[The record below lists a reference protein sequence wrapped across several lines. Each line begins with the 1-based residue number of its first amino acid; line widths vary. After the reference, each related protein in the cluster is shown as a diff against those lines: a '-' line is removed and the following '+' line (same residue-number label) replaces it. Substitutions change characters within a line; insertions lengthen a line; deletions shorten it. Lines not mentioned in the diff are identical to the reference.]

1 MGSTTPNH
9 FIDISS
15 TFDKKM
21 DALKA
26 HVSQTAHAENL
37 DERMRSWAENS
48 AQKAGLP
55 AGSLAE
61 AFMVVSTI

>member
-9 FIDISS
+9 FIDITS
-15 TFDKKM
+15 TFEKKIK
-21 DALKA
+21 ALKA

-37 DERMRSWAENS
+37 EERMRSWAEKS
-48 AQKAGLP
+48 AETAGLP